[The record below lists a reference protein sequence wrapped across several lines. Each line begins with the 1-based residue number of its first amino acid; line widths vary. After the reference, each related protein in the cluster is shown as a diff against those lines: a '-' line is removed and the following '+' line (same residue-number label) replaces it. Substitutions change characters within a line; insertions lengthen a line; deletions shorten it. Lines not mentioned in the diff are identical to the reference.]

1 MKPKTSTW
9 IFNPSIYIAG
19 WTSMALGWAIMI
31 ATAVTGYFSNTH
43 LDGVIGAGFG
53 LPAPLWLYLVEAA
66 VAWLSLCLT
75 LFIAARIVSKTSFR
89 LVDLM
94 GTQALARAPMFI
106 VPFLGFPEAGRKV
119 TRYLLYRTLG
129 LGEETTA
136 TYADIVLFIL
146 ITIIMILVVIWMIVL
161 MYNSYKVSCNLKGTK
176 AGVSFTLALI
186 LAQAIASAFFML
198 AFKDI
203 YLNPEGLNYYLN

>member
-1 MKPKTSTW
+1 MKPKTSIW
-9 IFNPSIYIAG
+9 IFNPFVYIAG
-19 WTSMALGWAIMI
+19 WSSLALGWAIMI

-53 LPAPLWLYLVEAA
+53 LPAPLWLYLVEAS

-75 LFIAARIVSKTSFR
+75 LFVAGRIVSKTSFR
-89 LVDLM
+89 LVDLL
-94 GTQALARAPMFI
+94 GTQALARAPMLI
-106 VPFLGFPEAGRKV
+106 VPFLGFPEAGRRV

-129 LGEETTA
+129 LGEEITA
-136 TYADIVLFIL
+136 TYADIVIFIL
-146 ITIIMILVVIWMIVL
+146 IVIIMVIVVIWMIVL